1 MEIQKQQQPKT
12 PMRILLAPRM
22 RLALPSTSLK
32 NCAEKENVAQVE
44 VENVMRGYNCKM
56 RDMNQEQIERAA
68 FQIGAIL
75 PKLAKKYGAN
85 AHIGFEILEGCQ
97 ELILNQFLE
106 LSVEEIE
113 TAYELWSAGK
123 LEVKNADMYHGIFNV
138 SQLGKILSAY
148 SKRRKKIIATLIHEQ
163 GENRIK
169 EERAAKNQKL
179 KETFEIDFVNN
190 FEKKR
195 TSIKE
200 WKDVPTF
207 WWEVMKKRKWIQF
220 TKEEA
225 LKTYEEAGKL
235 AKIHTQ
241 LIESENRV
249 NQAIK
254 RFDLVRDVDAKSLRQ
269 NIAGQLMVF
278 RKCIQNPD
286 FIISINT

>member
-1 MEIQKQQQPKT
+1 
-12 PMRILLAPRM
+12 
-22 RLALPSTSLK
+22 
-32 NCAEKENVAQVE
+32 
-44 VENVMRGYNCKM
+44 M
-56 RDMNQEQIERAA
+56 RDMNSNQLDQATL
-68 FQIGAIL
+68 QIGALL
-75 PKLAKKYGAN
+75 PKLAKRYGAN
-85 AHIGFEILEGCQ
+85 SHIGFDILEGCQ
-97 ELILNQFLE
+97 ELILNQFKD

-113 TAYELWSAGK
+113 TAYELWSGGK

-163 GENRIK
+163 GENKIRA
-169 EERAAKNQKL
+169 ERAAKNQKL

-195 TSIKE
+195 ESIKE

-207 WWEVMKKRKWIQF
+207 WWETMKKRKWIQF

-241 LIESENRV
+241 LIKSENRV

>member
-1 MEIQKQQQPKT
+1 
-12 PMRILLAPRM
+12 
-22 RLALPSTSLK
+22 
-32 NCAEKENVAQVE
+32 
-44 VENVMRGYNCKM
+44 MRGYNCKM
-56 RDMNQEQIERAA
+56 RDMNPEQLERAA

-163 GENRIK
+163 GENKIRA
-169 EERAAKNQKL
+169 ERAAKNQKL
-179 KETFEIDFVNN
+179 KETFEVEFLNN

-195 TSIKE
+195 ESIKE
-200 WKDVPTF
+200 WKDVPS
-207 WWEVMKKRKWIQF
+207 WWWGTMKKRKWIPF
-220 TKEEA
+220 TRDEA
-225 LKTYEEAGKL
+225 LEAYDEAGEL
-235 AKIHTQ
+235 AEKYTEIIQ
-241 LIESENRV
+241 GENRV

-269 NIAGQLMVF
+269 NIAGQLMIF
-278 RKCIQNPD
+278 KKCIKNPD
-286 FIISINT
+286 FIIRLNT